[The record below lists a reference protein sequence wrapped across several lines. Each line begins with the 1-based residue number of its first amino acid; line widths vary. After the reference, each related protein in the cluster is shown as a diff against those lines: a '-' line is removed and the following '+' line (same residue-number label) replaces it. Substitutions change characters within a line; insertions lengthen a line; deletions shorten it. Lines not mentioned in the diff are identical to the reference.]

1 MLPTSRKILL
11 QMLFLFLMA
20 NSYAQQQKL
29 EDSLREVIR
38 QNKKDTAEVIAL
50 TTLGWMTKNFDSTRI
65 CAQQSVELSRVLMYK
80 RGEAH
85 SLCISAQVEFGD
97 GNIGRA
103 IQSNLKALRIYEEL
117 NDNTGIASVNLM
129 LQGAYRNG
137 VKDYFKSLTHAFRGL
152 EVAEKNN
159 SKGEIFFNG
168 QRLAPLFLAEIGQ
181 TYILVN
187 RLDSALYYT
196 KRSIDYDEQ
205 FVGASWAFPY
215 YLLATIQ
222 RIQGNHKPALENYRL
237 SKVLTIQNDIPR
249 DTIQINSGISTL
261 YISMGELDSAKYY
274 SINVIRSWNAES
286 ETKNLLE
293 AVSNLGYVYKR
304 KGETDSALKYIEL
317 RHALEDS
324 IYSENKRRDVQI
336 IAFEEQMKEQEIEL
350 QKQELKAAQAE
361 YQSNLQK
368 MALGSGLLALLLVS
382 GILWRNNRHKQKSYA
397 ILEKQKQETE
407 REKAK
412 AEQTL
417 EKLKATQ
424 AQLIQSE
431 KMASLGEL
439 TAGIA
444 HEIQN
449 PLNFVNNFSEVN
461 TELIIEMKKEINGGN
476 YPEVK
481 NLADN
486 LEGNMEKITLHG
498 KRADAIVKS
507 MLQHSRA
514 SSGQKEP
521 TDINALADEYFRLSY
536 HGIRARDKSFNAAL
550 HKDFDESIGN
560 INIISQDIG
569 RVLLNIYNNA
579 FQAVAERKRNQPVGF
594 DPKVTVS
601 TQKLSDRV
609 EIRITD
615 NGNGIPEKI
624 VTKIFQPFFTTKQT
638 GGGTGLGLSLSY
650 DMVKAHGGE
659 LKVKTK
665 EGEGSEFIIELPL
678 NG

>member
-1 MLPTSRKILL
+1 MSSHWKIIWQVLMLLLTTSI
-11 QMLFLFLMA
+11 
-20 NSYAQQQKL
+20 YAQQQKL
-29 EDSLREVIR
+29 EDSLREVIS
-38 QNKKDTAEVIAL
+38 QNKKDTAEVNAW
-50 TTLGWMTKNFDSTRI
+50 TTLGWMTKIFDSTRI
-65 CAQQSVELSRVLMYK
+65 CAKQAIELSRVLMYK

-85 SLCISAQVEFGD
+85 SLCVSAQVEFGD

-129 LQGAYRNG
+129 LQGVYRNG
-137 VKDYFKSLTHAFRGL
+137 IKDYFKSLTHAFQGL
-152 EVAEKNN
+152 EVAEKN
-159 SKGEIFFNG
+159 SIKGEIFFYG

-181 TYILVN
+181 TFILAN
-187 RLDSALYYT
+187 KLDSALFYT
-196 KRSIDYDEQ
+196 TKSIDYDEK
-205 FVGASWAFPY
+205 FVDASWAFPY

-222 RIQGNHKPALENYRL
+222 RMQGNYKSALENYRL
-237 SKVLTIQNDIPR
+237 AKILSIKNDLPR

-261 YISMGELDSAKYY
+261 FMNIGELDSAKYF

-293 AVSNLGYVYKR
+293 AVSNLGQVYKK
-304 KGETDSALKYIEL
+304 KGIKDSAIKYIEL
-317 RHALEDS
+317 KHALEDS
-324 IYSENKRRDVQI
+324 IFNESKRQDVQI

-361 YQSNLQK
+361 YQSNMQK

-407 REKAK
+407 REKVK

-417 EKLKATQ
+417 EKLRVTQ
-424 AQLIQSE
+424 AQLVQSE

-461 TELIIEMKKEINGGN
+461 TELINEMKKEISAGN

-486 LEGNMEKITLHG
+486 LVGNMEKITLHG

-514 SSGQKEP
+514 STGQKEP
-521 TDINALADEYFRLSY
+521 TDINALADEYLRLSY

-550 HKDFDESIGN
+550 HTDFDDSIGN

-569 RVLLNIYNNA
+569 RVLLNIYNNS
-579 FQAVAERKRNQPVGF
+579 FHAVAERKREQPVGF

-601 TQKLSDRV
+601 TLKLSDRV

-615 NGNGIPEKI
+615 NGKGIPEKI
-624 VTKIFQPFFTTKQT
+624 VNKIFQPFFTTKPT
-638 GGGTGLGLSLSY
+638 GEGTGLGLSLSY
-650 DMVKAHGGE
+650 DIIKAHGGE
-659 LKVKTK
+659 IEVKSK
-665 EGEGSEFIIELPL
+665 AGEGSEFIIEFPMI
-678 NG
+678 

>member
-1 MLPTSRKILL
+1 MLPASRKILL

-20 NSYAQQQKL
+20 NSYSQQQWF

-38 QNKKDTAEVIAL
+38 QNKKDTNEVIAL
-50 TTLGWMTKNFDSTRI
+50 TTLGMMTGNVDSI
-65 CAQQSVELSRVLMYK
+65 VLCLHQVQELSKASKYQK
-80 RGEAH
+80 GEALGKCLEH
-85 SLCISAQVEFGD
+85 KLRYSEGNISA
-97 GNIGRA
+97 A
-103 IQSNLKALRIYEEL
+103 IQSATEALRIYEKLKE
-117 NDNTGIASVNLM
+117 NTGIATMHLL
-129 LQGAYRNG
+129 LQGAYRDG
-137 VKDYFKSLTHAFRGL
+137 VKDYIKSLSHSFYGL
-152 EVAEKNN
+152 DVAEKSNVR
-159 SKGEIFFNG
+159 GLIIFPG
-168 QRLAPLFLAEIGQ
+168 QRLFPLFLAEIGG
-181 TYILVN
+181 TYVLLN
-187 RLDSALYYT
+187 KLDSALYYT
-196 KRSIDYDEQ
+196 KRSIDYNEQ
-205 FVGASWAFPY
+205 FAGASWGFPY

-222 RIQGNHKPALENYRL
+222 RMQGNYKTALENYRL
-237 SKVLTIQNDIPR
+237 SRVLTIQNDIPR

-261 YISMGELDSAKYY
+261 FVNMGELDSAKYY
-274 SINVIRSWNAES
+274 ANNVIGSWNAES

-293 AVSNLGYVYKR
+293 AVSNLGQVYKR
-304 KGETDSALKYIEL
+304 KGEMDSALKYTEL
-317 RHALEDS
+317 KHALEDS
-324 IYSENKRRDVQI
+324 IYSENKRRDVQNL
-336 IAFEEQMKEQEIEL
+336 AFEEQLKEQELEAARAGYQSRL
-350 QKQELKAAQAE
+350 QKLA
-361 YQSNLQK
+361 
-368 MALGSGLLALLLVS
+368 MGGGLLALLLVS
-382 GILWRNNRHKQKSYA
+382 GILWRNNRNKQKSYA

-424 AQLIQSE
+424 AQLVQSE

-461 TELIIEMKKEINGGN
+461 TELINEMKKEISAGN

-521 TDINALADEYFRLSY
+521 TDINALADEYLRLSY
-536 HGIRARDKSFNAAL
+536 HGIRARDKSFNATL
-550 HKDFDESIGN
+550 HTDFDESIGN

-579 FQAVAERKRNQPVGF
+579 FQAVAERKREQPVGF

-615 NGNGIPEKI
+615 NGHGITEKI
-624 VTKIFQPFFTTKQT
+624 VTKIFQPFFTTKPT
-638 GGGTGLGLSLSY
+638 GEGTGLGLSLSY
-650 DMVKAHGGE
+650 DIIKAHGGE
-659 LKVKTK
+659 LEVNTS
-665 EGEGSEFIIELPL
+665 ENEFAEFIVKLPL
-678 NG
+678 

>member
-1 MLPTSRKILL
+1 MLQASRKILL

-20 NSYAQQQKL
+20 NSYSQQQKL
-29 EDSLREVIR
+29 EDSLRKVIA
-38 QNKKDTAEVIAL
+38 QNKKDTNEVIAL
-50 TTLGWMTKNFDSTRI
+50 TTLGMMTRNADSI
-65 CAQQSVELSRVLMYK
+65 VLCLHQLQELSKTSKYQK
-80 RGEAH
+80 GEALGKCLEH
-85 SLCISAQVEFGD
+85 KLRYSEGNISA
-97 GNIGRA
+97 A
-103 IQSNLKALRIYEEL
+103 IQSATEALRIYENLE
-117 NDNTGIASVNLM
+117 DNTGIATMHLL
-129 LQGAYRNG
+129 LQGAYRDG
-137 VKDYFKSLTHAFRGL
+137 VKDYSKAQTHALYGL
-152 EVAEKNN
+152 YVAEKNN
-159 SKGEIFFNG
+159 VRGLIIFYG
-168 QRLAPLFLAEIGQ
+168 QRLAPLFMAEIGQ
-181 TYILVN
+181 TYVLVN

-196 KRSIDYDEQ
+196 KRSIDYNEQ
-205 FVGASWAFPY
+205 FAGASWAFPY

-222 RIQGNHKPALENYRL
+222 RIQGNYKSALENYRL
-237 SKVLTIQNDIPR
+237 SRVLTIQNDIPR

-261 YISMGELDSAKYY
+261 YINIGELDSAKYY
-274 SINVIRSWNAES
+274 AKNVIRSWNWES

-293 AVSNLGYVYKR
+293 AVSNLGQVYKR
-304 KGETDSALKYIEL
+304 RGEMDSALKYTEL
-317 RHALEDS
+317 KHALEDS
-324 IYSENKRRDVQI
+324 IYSENKRRDVQN
-336 IAFEEQMKEQEIEL
+336 IAFEEQLKEQELEAARAGYQSRL
-350 QKQELKAAQAE
+350 QKL
-361 YQSNLQK
+361 
-368 MALGSGLLALLLVS
+368 ALGGGLLALLLVS
-382 GILWRNNRHKQKSYA
+382 GILWRNNRNKQKSYA

-461 TELIIEMKKEINGGN
+461 TELINEMKKEISGGN

-521 TDINALADEYFRLSY
+521 TDINALADEYLRLSY

-550 HKDFDESIGN
+550 HTDFDDSISN
-560 INIISQDIG
+560 INIIPQDIG

-579 FQAVAERKRNQPVGF
+579 FYAVAERKREQPEGY
-594 DPKVTVS
+594 DPKVIVTTTKRSDCLEVS
-601 TQKLSDRV
+601 IS
-609 EIRITD
+609 D
-615 NGNGIPEKI
+615 NGNGIPGKMLD
-624 VTKIFQPFFTTKQT
+624 KIFQPFFTTKAA
-638 GGGTGLGLSLSY
+638 GEGTGLGLSLSY
-650 DMVKAHGGE
+650 DIVKAHGGE
-659 LKVKTK
+659 IEVKSK
-665 EGEGSEFIIELPL
+665 EGEGTTFIISLPV
-678 NG
+678 

>member
-1 MLPTSRKILL
+1 ML
-11 QMLFLFLMA
+11 MLATGIF
-20 NSYAQQQKL
+20 AQQQKM
-29 EDSLREVIR
+29 EDSLQEVIR
-38 QNKKDTAEVIAL
+38 QNRGDTNEVIAL
-50 TTLGWMTKNFDSTRI
+50 ATLGMITSNFDSLKI
-65 CAQQSVELSRVLMYK
+65 CSQQVQELSKELKYQK
-80 RGEAH
+80 GEALGKCLEH
-85 SLCISAQVEFGD
+85 KIRFIEGNISA
-97 GNIGRA
+97 A
-103 IQSNLKALRIYEEL
+103 IQSAMESLRIYEKI
-117 NDNTGIASVNLM
+117 NDNTGIATMHLL
-129 LQGAYRNG
+129 LQGKYRDG
-137 VKDYFKSLTHAFRGL
+137 IKDYIKALTHAYYGL
-152 EVAEKNN
+152 DVAEKDNVRGLIIF
-159 SKGEIFFNG
+159 SK
-168 QRLAPLFLAEIGQ
+168 QRLSPLFLAEIGQ
-181 TYILVN
+181 TLILAN

-196 KRSIDYDEQ
+196 TRSIDYDEQ

-222 RIQGNHKPALENYRL
+222 RMQGNYQPALENFRL
-237 SKVLTIQNDIPR
+237 SKKLTILNEIPH

-261 YISMGELDSAKYY
+261 FMDMGELDSAKYY
-274 SINVIRSWNAES
+274 AINVIKSWNAES

-293 AVSNLGYVYKR
+293 AVSNLGQVYKR
-304 KGETDSALKYIEL
+304 KGEKDSALKYIEL

-324 IYSENKRRDVQI
+324 IYSENKRRDVQN
-336 IAFEEQMKEQEIEL
+336 IAFDEQLKEQELEL
-350 QKQELKAAQAE
+350 KQQELEAARAE
-361 YQSNLQK
+361 YQSRLQK
-368 MALGSGLLALLLVS
+368 LAMGGGLLALLLVS
-382 GILWRNNRHKQKSYA
+382 GILWRNNRHKQKSYT
-397 ILEKQKQETE
+397 ILEIQKQETE

-417 EKLKATQ
+417 EKLKDAQ

-461 TELIIEMKKEINGGN
+461 TELISEMKKEIMAGN

-507 MLQHSRA
+507 MLQHSRP

-550 HKDFDESIGN
+550 HTEFDKSIGN

-579 FQAVAERKRNQPVGF
+579 FQAVAEKKREQPLGF
-594 DPKVTVS
+594 DPRVTVS
-601 TQKLSDRV
+601 TKKLSDFV

-624 VTKIFQPFFTTKQT
+624 LNKIFQPFFTTKPA
-638 GGGTGLGLSLSY
+638 GEGTGLGLSLSF
-650 DMVKAHGGE
+650 DIVKAHGGE
-659 LKVKTK
+659 LKVYTN
-665 EGEGSEFIIELPL
+665 EGEGSEFIIELPMT
-678 NG
+678 